1 MSVRPFMSTELKQYK
16 LKGFLLAWY
25 LHGELSSMIAAR
37 AKPLKRANCNYFM
50 GREEED
56 IITIIDVK
64 V

>member
-1 MSVRPFMSTELKQYK
+1 MSTELKQYK
-16 LKGFLLAWY
+16 LKGFLLAWFIA
-25 LHGELSSMIAAR
+25 GKASSR